1 MEVASMT
8 TRERLVQ
15 EAIEAIRKVA
25 EWELSTI
32 EEATADLYQIRETLM
47 GMIIDLEGQAK
58 KE

>member
-1 MEVASMT
+1 MT